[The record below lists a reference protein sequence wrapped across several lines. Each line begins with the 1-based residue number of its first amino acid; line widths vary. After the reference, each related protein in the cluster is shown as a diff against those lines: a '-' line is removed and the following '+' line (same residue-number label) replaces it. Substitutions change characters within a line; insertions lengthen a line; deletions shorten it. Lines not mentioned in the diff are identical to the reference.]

1 MNTEEIKRITEKA
14 MDGIHWNDFDA
25 EHAGQRPEIEKAIH
39 RAIRLAIPADCV
51 VCKRDRLKQ
60 IEWCIPGHGVE
71 PYCQSCGFGRER
83 GHASDCWLAAAL
95 GDA

>member
-1 MNTEEIKRITEKA
+1 MTPEEIKRITEKA

-51 VCKRDRLKQ
+51 VCKREDVRMIAEQYDKRDEE
-60 IEWCIPGHGVE
+60 I
-71 PYCQSCGFGRER
+71 YCRACGWVDDC
-83 GHASDCWLAAAL
+83 GHAPDCWAAAAL
-95 GDA
+95 GDS